1 MKSSH
6 SDLREPDFH
15 SKNSVRNLEG
25 FAKSSHS
32 SDKSI
37 CSEREQ
43 FKECVE
49 IRKKMLLTNNKFFRK
64 NETHQIQGGYKNDM
78 KGIHLPIS
86 TSNSYETN
94 QPSSEKDDLI
104 KDSDNFQS
112 FDLTDEDTDNRKLPK
127 LDNFPENLRINI
139 KTESEL
145 YVDADVFNY
154 SRELSESAEE
164 GNNELCNL
172 YDDRRGGEGEGKEK
186 DGSHETESSSYSLH
200 IKSDEDMTKGE
211 RTHFEGK
218 EETLIESSE
227 VHHKTVGMDELKHR
241 GVAICEEV
249 IGEEVI
255 GEEVSGEEVIGEEV
269 SGEEVI
275 GEEVSGEEVSGE
287 EVIDEEVIDEEVIDE
302 EVSGEEAIESVSG
315 NGNRD
320 ETDSDANVEKREVEG
335 HDTKIAE
342 MYQFTSKSN
351 STFED
356 ASKSV
361 LSKVVE
367 KPKVIKTKKE
377 STQWEKKFNFSKSKE
392 GLREEKLNK
401 INLTEEKKGV
411 TKKVE
416 IFANFLPV
424 MLNKEI
430 THKMFSKKSTSSGK
444 IGTDHSDRECG
455 AFDIFKK
462 KNSSVF
468 ENYGNGVD
476 RNRKK
481 GKQWEGEN
489 RLTDENGV
497 GDEESRLQKNIDI
510 IDNERSDILE
520 SFSSES
526 DIKSAIFKNYEH
538 ERGSFNTHLSKHV
551 PFGNANKFS
560 GHVHYEN
567 EEKSP
572 MLRKISYNKF
582 AYSNNSINER
592 TNYLNRSNNS
602 NYVTHNGN
610 HFAEKRENHL
620 KNGKYSY
627 EEDPYISSKRCS
639 MYNRG
644 NVYHHNDMDNE
655 KIVSRRTVGIQINFT
670 PKKFNK
676 KVNTKSTNDFK
687 HEMGKKEKLPF
698 FKYSPVRK
706 IKNFD
711 FDAIQVKDGHIMP
724 RGKDPLKEL
733 FKIYNSHVEQQ

>member
-6 SDLREPDFH
+6 SDLREPYFH

-37 CSEREQ
+37 CSEEEQ

-49 IRKKMLLTNNKFFRK
+49 IKKKMLLTNNKFFRK
-64 NETHQIQGGYKNDM
+64 NENHQIQGGYKNEM
-78 KGIHLPIS
+78 KGIHLSIS

-127 LDNFPENLRINI
+127 LENFPENLKINI

-145 YVDADVFNY
+145 YVDADAFNY
-154 SRELSESAEE
+154 SRELSESVEE
-164 GNNELCNL
+164 GIDELCNL
-172 YDDRRGGEGEGKEK
+172 YDDRRGSEGKGKEK

-200 IKSDEDMTKGE
+200 VKSDEDMTKGE
-211 RTHFEGK
+211 KTHFEGK

-227 VHHKTVGMDELKHR
+227 VHHKTVGMDEVEHR

-249 IGEEVI
+249 IGEEAI
-255 GEEVSGEEVIGEEV
+255 GEEAIGEEAIGEEAICKEASCEEASGEEA
-269 SGEEVI
+269 
-275 GEEVSGEEVSGE
+275 
-287 EVIDEEVIDEEVIDE
+287 
-302 EVSGEEAIESVSG
+302 SGEEAIESGSR

-361 LSKVVE
+361 LRKVVE

-392 GLREEKLNK
+392 SLREEKLSK

-416 IFANFLPV
+416 IYAKCLPV

-430 THKMFSKKSTSSGK
+430 THKMFPRKSPSSGK
-444 IGTDHSDRECG
+444 IGTDHSDRECD
-455 AFDIFKK
+455 AFDVFKK

-489 RLTDENGV
+489 GLTDKNGV

-510 IDNERSDILE
+510 IDNKRNDILE

-526 DIKSAIFKNYEH
+526 EIKSAILKNYEH
-538 ERGSFNTHLSKHV
+538 ERGSFNTHLSKNV
-551 PFGNANKFS
+551 PFRIANKFS
-560 GHVHYEN
+560 AHVRYEN
-567 EEKSP
+567 AEKSP

-582 AYSNNSINER
+582 AYSKNSINER

-610 HFAEKRENHL
+610 HFAEMSENYL
-620 KNGKYSY
+620 KDGKYSY
-627 EEDPYISSKRCS
+627 EEDPYISSNRCS
-639 MYNRG
+639 VYNRG

-655 KIVSRRTVGIQINFT
+655 KIISRRTVGIQINFT

-676 KVNTKSTNDFK
+676 KVNTKSINEFK
-687 HEMGKKEKLPF
+687 NEREKKEKLPF

-706 IKNFD
+706 IKSFD
-711 FDAIQVKDGHIMP
+711 FDAMLVKDGHIIP

-733 FKIYNSHVEQQ
+733 FKVYNSHVEQQ